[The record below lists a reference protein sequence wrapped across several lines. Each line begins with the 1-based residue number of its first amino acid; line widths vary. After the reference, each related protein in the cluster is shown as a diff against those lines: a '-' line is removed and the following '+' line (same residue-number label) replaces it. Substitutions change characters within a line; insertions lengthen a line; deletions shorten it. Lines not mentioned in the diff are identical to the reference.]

1 MSEKQEYRIPAFLR
15 KDYVPDKEQD
25 PEEVRINELRDQY
38 FERFGEGVE
47 DNISMPFTAQ
57 EWIDLLTTCL
67 EKNITFK
74 DLTGYGGYDKDDD
87 SDY

>member
-1 MSEKQEYRIPAFLR
+1 MSEKQEYRIPAFLK
-15 KDYVPDKEQD
+15 KDYVPINVQD
-25 PEEVRINELRDQY
+25 SEEVCINELRDQY
-38 FERFGEGVE
+38 FERFGEDVE
-47 DNISMPFTAQ
+47 DNISMPFTTQ

-67 EKNITFK
+67 EKNIKFK